1 MLLRNDVSP
10 VLKLDES
17 CSIVD
22 CNSVASSFIGL
33 SKKDIKGR
41 NVSDFFCTD
50 CRSKRLC
57 TGEKNYFFS
66 CFRQSSGTISDVV
79 ILASHIFEHGKRIC
93 FLTIF
98 DVSFDR
104 SDPGKARSA
113 TIKQLIGGI
122 AHELNNTLTGILG
135 SLSILREDGITEE
148 LREDLLQKAE
158 EGTTRVRDITSKM
171 LAFSRGEVTPV
182 LLSDKTYSSE
192 VKQPE
197 IKQSVSAD
205 ESVHGRLLLL
215 DDNPYMSQT
224 TMGMLFTL
232 GYSVDTVTNGKAL
245 LDTYRKSMKSKDPY
259 QVVIMDLTI
268 EGGEGGTEIVS
279 DLLKMDP
286 DAVCILSSGFAGSEV
301 MVNYSSFGF
310 KAALSKPYTVRE
322 LFESLNTALKH

>member
-1 MLLRNDVSP
+1 MLLRNDVCP
-10 VLKLDES
+10 VFKLDES

-33 SKKDIKGR
+33 RKEDIKGR
-41 NVSDFFCTD
+41 NISDFFYTD
-50 CRSKRLC
+50 CIGKRLC
-57 TGEKNYFFS
+57 TGERNYFFS
-66 CFRQSSGTISDVV
+66 RFRSSSGTISDVV
-79 ILASHIFEHGKRIC
+79 ILASYILEKGRNIC

-98 DVSFDR
+98 DVSFDE
-104 SDPGKARSA
+104 SDPGKARSD
-113 TIKQLIGGI
+113 TIKNLMGGI

-135 SLSILREDGITEE
+135 SLSILRENGITEE

-158 EGTTRVRDITSKM
+158 DGTTRVRDITSKM

-182 LLSDKTYSSE
+182 LFSNETFSLE

-197 IKQSVSAD
+197 RKQSVLAD
-205 ESVHGRLLLL
+205 EFISRRLLLL
-215 DDNPYMSQT
+215 EDNPFVSQT

-232 GYSVDTVTNGKAL
+232 GYNVDSVTSGKAL
-245 LDTYRKSMKSKDPY
+245 LETYRKSMKSRDPY

-268 EGGEGGTEIVS
+268 EGGVGGTEIIS
-279 DLLKMDP
+279 DLLGLDP

>member
-1 MLLRNDVSP
+1 MLLRNDVCP

-33 SKKDIKGR
+33 RKEDIKGR
-41 NVSDFFCTD
+41 NVSDFFYTD
-50 CRSKRLC
+50 CIRKRL
-57 TGEKNYFFS
+57 TGERNYFFS
-66 CFRQSSGTISDVV
+66 SFHRSSGTISDVV
-79 ILASHIFEHGKRIC
+79 ILASYILEKGRNIC

-98 DVSFDR
+98 DVSFDE
-104 SDPGKARSA
+104 SDPGKARSV
-113 TIKQLIGGI
+113 TIKNLMGGI

-135 SLSILREDGITEE
+135 SLSILRENGITEE
-148 LREDLLQKAE
+148 LREELLQKAE

-171 LAFSRGEVTPV
+171 LAFSRGEVTP
-182 LLSDKTYSSE
+182 LLISDESNLRE

-197 IKQSVSAD
+197 RKQSVLAD
-205 ESVHGRLLLL
+205 EFESRRLLLL
-215 DDNPYMSQT
+215 DDNPFVLQT
-224 TMGMLFTL
+224 TVGMLFTL
-232 GYSVDTVTNGKAL
+232 GYRVDTVRNGKAL
-245 LDTYRKSMKSKDPY
+245 IDTYRKSMKSRDPY

-268 EGGEGGTEIVS
+268 EGGAGGTEIVS

-301 MVNYSSFGF
+301 MLNYSSFGF